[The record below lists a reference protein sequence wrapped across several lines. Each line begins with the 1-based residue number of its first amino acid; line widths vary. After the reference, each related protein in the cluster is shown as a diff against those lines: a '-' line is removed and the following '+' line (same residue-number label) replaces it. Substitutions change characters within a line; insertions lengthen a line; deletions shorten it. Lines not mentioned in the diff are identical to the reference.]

1 MNYKK
6 NLLLPFLAI
15 ALAVSCSE
23 KNAPDDGG
31 SSGESNIPEGNA
43 EVIISADRT
52 GYYPNPLSGW
62 VIYVPLI
69 DDVDEFWEKYENF
82 PSSEGTVNVFDY
94 GNVIYLRGSWT
105 DFNPEEGIYIW
116 DDGID
121 EVKYPLARNL
131 RLFEEG
137 AKERGLKLA
146 FTLKTDSRDANA
158 NCTPDFVKEKMD
170 AAYGADAC
178 GTLSTDDVH
187 TPGKG
192 YFTFT
197 LGTNPP
203 RPYWSPYSDDPIFQ
217 QEYEK
222 FINALAAEYDD
233 PEKTAFVSGLGMGKW
248 GEYHTCI
255 YSTGDETP
263 KIQVFNWV
271 TDTYI
276 NAFKLTPCFTNY
288 HKMVGTIVG
297 EGSGSPDSEGMLTS
311 AIEKGFCMRHDAF
324 GMRAESFGY
333 ATWEKKFIANWTYK
347 VPVAGEGG
355 WIVNQGYEDEKGK
368 HNYLTQYANARELRI
383 GEYEDMNSAYVNMM
397 DLRYDASYTSGE
409 TWSWFND
416 AFDLVE
422 KFVQEDCYRIY
433 PDRVSIPTRIVN
445 GHTYTIQHRWLNL
458 GHAYCPTNIKPY
470 RDRFKVAFAIMN
482 TETGKIVADNIFFD
496 ENAYPHEWIS
506 GRTSYEF
513 EITPEGVA
521 VGAYDLCAGIVDMAL
536 GDPDNGDYRIGI
548 RIAAQGDYTEDGWL
562 KLGLVSVSE

>member
-1 MNYKK
+1 MK
-6 NLLLPFLAI
+6 NLNKLLFAI
-15 ALAVSCSE
+15 AFSAGVSCVE
-23 KNAPDDGG
+23 KETPGTDDGNDNTIAG
-31 SSGESNIPEGNA
+31 NVEVEFMPVRSGFI
-43 EVIISADRT
+43 
-52 GYYPNPLSGW
+52 PNPLSGW

-69 DDVDEFWEKYENF
+69 DDVEEFWEKYENF

-105 DFNPEEGIYIW
+105 DFNPEEGLYIW
-116 DDGID
+116 QDGID
-121 EVKYPLARNL
+121 EAKYPLARSL

-146 FTLKTDSRDANA
+146 FTLKCDSRDANA
-158 NCTPDFVKEKMD
+158 NCTPDFVREKMD
-170 AAYGADAC
+170 AAYGADAA
-178 GTLSTDDVH
+178 GYLTPDGKTH

-192 YFTFT
+192 YFNFT
-197 LGTNPP
+197 LGSNA
-203 RPYWSPYSDDPIFQ
+203 RPYWSPYPDDPIFQ

-222 FINALAAEYDD
+222 FINALAEEYDD

-248 GEYHTCI
+248 GEYHTCV

-263 KIQVFNWV
+263 KIPVFNWV

-297 EGSGSPDSEGMLTS
+297 EGSGSPDSEGMLS
-311 AIEKGFCMRHDAF
+311 GAIEKGFCMRHDAF

-333 ATWEKKFIANWTYK
+333 ATWEKNFISHWTYK

-355 WIVNQGYEDEKGK
+355 WIVNQGYYDDQGNPK
-368 HNYLTQYANARELRI
+368 NYLTQYSGPRELRT
-383 GEYEDMNSAYVNMM
+383 GEYEDMYSAYVNMM

-422 KFVQEDCYRIY
+422 KFVDEDCYRLY
-433 PDRVSIPTRIVN
+433 PDMVSVPS
-445 GHTYTIQHRWLNL
+445 GSLKCGQKYTVQHRWQNL
-458 GHAYCPTNIKPY
+458 GHAYCPTNIKPF
-470 RDRFKVAFAIMN
+470 RDRFKVAFAILDSQ
-482 TETGKIVADNIFFD
+482 TGEIIGNNIFMD
-496 ENAYPHEWIS
+496 ENASPDEWTA
-506 GRTSYEF
+506 GRYSYEM
-513 EITPEGVA
+513 EIVPEGVS
-521 VGAYDLCAGIVDMAL
+521 VGSYDLAIGIVDLAL

-548 RIAAQGDYTEDGWL
+548 GIAASGDYTESGWL
-562 KLGLVSVSE
+562 KVSTVNF